1 MKKLLIIGVNTRPIV
16 NSALKLDFEIYSSSY
31 YATYDFEKPL
41 NEIHILN
48 QNIGESC
55 GDFTEKYN
63 PKDLLNISK
72 DFLEIV
78 DYIILCSGI
87 SSSDFTGNYKKY
99 KKKIIGNKNVVNI
112 EDKFKFYQHV
122 KNKFLTPETF
132 KLKDINE
139 ASEII
144 ENDIDKS
151 YILKPLNGTGGY
163 NVNFVNNDSFNQ
175 FKDMMRSDENIN
187 NLNNET
193 SKNNSLILQ
202 ECIKGINVSSSVLS
216 SNKEAKT
223 IINSRLLTLN
233 DYGQKNSFIYSG
245 NIIPLDLKSLST
257 LNNFN
262 LPQDEIGID
271 NLNEDMNLI
280 SENLIKDLN
289 LIGSTGVDMILS
301 YDVESKNILE
311 NDIYIIEVNPRIQGT
326 YECVEELLKI
336 NLLNAHILACKGEII
351 ETPKFKGYS
360 MKKIIY
366 SKNRVCVGNLS
377 LDNVYDVP
385 YPNVIIENNQPL
397 VTLINRDNNLKK
409 VLKTIDITESYVNN
423 NIENI

>member
-132 KLKDINE
+132 KLKDIN
-139 ASEII
+139 
-144 ENDIDKS
+144 
-151 YILKPLNGTGGY
+151 
-163 NVNFVNNDSFNQ
+163 
-175 FKDMMRSDENIN
+175 
-187 NLNNET
+187 
-193 SKNNSLILQ
+193 
-202 ECIKGINVSSSVLS
+202 
-216 SNKEAKT
+216 
-223 IINSRLLTLN
+223 
-233 DYGQKNSFIYSG
+233 
-245 NIIPLDLKSLST
+245 
-257 LNNFN
+257 
-262 LPQDEIGID
+262 
-271 NLNEDMNLI
+271 
-280 SENLIKDLN
+280 
-289 LIGSTGVDMILS
+289 
-301 YDVESKNILE
+301 
-311 NDIYIIEVNPRIQGT
+311 
-326 YECVEELLKI
+326 
-336 NLLNAHILACKGEII
+336 
-351 ETPKFKGYS
+351 
-360 MKKIIY
+360 
-366 SKNRVCVGNLS
+366 
-377 LDNVYDVP
+377 
-385 YPNVIIENNQPL
+385 
-397 VTLINRDNNLKK
+397 
-409 VLKTIDITESYVNN
+409 
-423 NIENI
+423 